1 MQGFVKYSRQKHGD
15 FQRNI
20 RRKSDCMGL
29 PVVNSLQKAAFQ
41 TCTACEQ
48 MRKADHEIKAVI
60 PA

>member
-1 MQGFVKYSRQKHGD
+1 MQGFVNFYRQNQED

-29 PVVNSLQKAAFQ
+29 PVVNSLQIAAFQ

-48 MRKADHEIKAVI
+48 VRKADHEIKAVI